1 MLGLIAAAG
10 IVILVAMVIRY
21 QVQAR
26 KLEAISRSH
35 GELQYEFARLVRLSE
50 RESEDKS
57 RAP

>member
-1 MLGLIAAAG
+1 VLGLIAAAG
-10 IVILVAMVIRY
+10 IVILVAMVIRH

-50 RESEDKS
+50 RESEDKT